1 MTRKH
6 CHFTDRKG
14 REWDLTLDLRTARYV
29 DTCDFSNYIPE
40 KFSILRPDKKLF
52 WTFFEDTGLLFA
64 IVWAIVQEQ
73 AITLHAAGAFP
84 CSPKEEPEAAELEFV
99 SGINGKARDEGRQAF
114 VEALTDFFPEQET
127 VLSTLTRKLSE
138 MQTKI
143 EKRIKE
149 TEPLLDEITELEMDE
164 AVEKMRK
171 MIRDRKAGAT
181 SSQSP
186 PSPAGPQ
193 SP

>member
-1 MTRKH
+1 MTRKP

-14 REWDLTLDLRTARYV
+14 REWDLTLDLRTARYI
-29 DTCDFSNYIPE
+29 DTCDFSNFVPE

-52 WTFFEDTGLLFA
+52 WTFFEDSGLLFA

-73 AITLHAAGAFP
+73 AESYHRVGAFP
-84 CSPKEEPEAAELEFV
+84 SPKEEPAAAELEFV
-99 SGINGKARDEGRQAF
+99 SGINGKAREEGRQAF

-127 VLSTLTRKLSE
+127 VLSTLTRKLAQ
-138 MQTKI
+138 MRTKI
-143 EKRIKE
+143 ETRIKE
-149 TEPLLDEITELEMDE
+149 TEPLLDEITDLEMDE
-164 AVEKMRK
+164 AVEKMKK

-181 SSQSP
+181 SSQSQ
-186 PSPAGPQ
+186 PSPVGPQ